1 MNNVRLLPQENMYPQ
16 GSSQDKILGVYVYA
30 GIHHPADK
38 NVVI

>member
-1 MNNVRLLPQENMYPQ
+1 MYPQ

-38 NVVI
+38 NIIIVTSVPGLGFQ